1 MGSVSWTF
9 APGALALALC
19 LAAVGAELC
28 DARDLGTTGE
38 LFPIAEPDLMAL
50 IEAKVAGLVGGDGLK
65 RMEEE
70 FQSKARTFAE
80 TPPGRKLPRA
90 EKSRNFTFDPSI
102 TLGRD
107 LADQNGFVFAS
118 AGTQVNPLA
127 YSHFDKA
134 ILFIDGDDPVQVAW
148 ALAQGDETSSLIVLT
163 SGRPLDL
170 TRRFGRRFWFDQNG
184 VLSTRFQ
191 IAHLPSR
198 VTRAD
203 PVLQIEEVA
212 LPGSGPGQ
220 AAVTVPIAGAMSV
233 PEPGNDARQHS
244 TFSAGPLPDVASV
257 PASERAPQ

>member
-1 MGSVSWTF
+1 MASVSWSL

-28 DARDLGTTGE
+28 DARDLGTMGE

-50 IEAKVAGLVGGDGLK
+50 IEAKVASLVAGEGLK
-65 RMEEE
+65 RMEAE
-70 FQSKARTFAE
+70 FQSKARAFAE
-80 TPPGRKLPRA
+80 APPGRKLPRA
-90 EKSRNFTFDPSI
+90 TESRTFTFDPSI

-107 LADQNGFVFAS
+107 LADQNGVVFAS

-127 YSHFDKA
+127 YSHFDKV
-134 ILFIDGDDPVQVAW
+134 ILFIDGDDPDQVAW
-148 ALAQGDETSSLIVLT
+148 ALAQGDEISTLIVLT

-170 TRRFGRRFWFDQNG
+170 SRRFGRRFWFDQNA

-203 PVLQIEEVA
+203 PVLQIEEVV
-212 LPGSGPGQ
+212 LPGAGPAQ
-220 AAVTVPIAGAMSV
+220 AATAVPMAGATSE
-233 PEPGNDARQHS
+233 PEPVRASGQNS
-244 TFSAGPLPDVASV
+244 TFSAGPLPDAARD
-257 PASERAPQ
+257 PASEPAPR